1 MAKKFF
7 IATCEKKVSKHPIK
21 DGKVFTIPVEAE
33 TQADAKEFAKAQV
46 EKLDVTFEGKSE
58 TYSDWFKNPNLEKV
72 SEEEFNAVVLE
83 HEAKQPCN
91 EELTDGGEL
100 QQRLPSVPYPTLG
113 QDGFYDTKDPL
124 VEESSFIY
132 SSETDNMQAAK
143 VFVLCVGHSQYA
155 YGFRYKFGDFDKH
168 ERMNL
173 DRIEEKRDDAVDKAI
188 GRLENFLDYQDEF
201 GSEEHKPF
209 ISALMKHDFYRAF
222 LEPSEL
228 FLEALSK
235 HPDVQNALEQHGDF
249 YEVVESHFAD
259 VWPLDKSPEQAIEH
273 VNAMVTISV
282 LYDLEAFTESFKPY
296 IPAKLTEKTKESM
309 KHIEE
314 VIDKSAANDASIN
327 PKCWKAALPV
337 TDELHVVIAIKD
349 CDDEGWQSAFEGN
362 LKTERVF
369 GDANDFSGEFATTR
383 KEAIKMSAQSITDA
397 LYKYDSSLSLAKIFM
412 KSPYIQDF
420 EENCIEVTVGEDVE
434 QNKCSPI
441 ETAIRNRL
449 ARRPTANMTA
459 AEVKLA
465 LDSITPHVTEQ
476 TNIDELVNSIGCLE
490 QCGSLFHEDDA
501 ALLVAGCT
509 VKMEKKPKESTHN
522 LDNEHECFIAE
533 ILSRLQTD
541 GANFLTGAQ
550 FNEAGEKL
558 REALDEANQA
568 YSEDGKAF
576 DRAGTLENIRNVDW
590 DNINEVSKVFLN
602 IRSLRAC
609 IRENVEQIDN
619 AENASNEVE
628 KKEAHPHIREHLSH
642 LLRMNRVEDDL
653 TEEEIELYLNN
664 LKLAYEHVGEFYK
677 YQTPFASAVVKCY
690 TVLGGTPKEYV
701 GIITKHLSNLE
712 ELKKYFELIKQ
723 VESEF
728 DPAYCLHHLITE
740 NSQETSSGNNEP
752 EPPQNLPKQGKNK
765 PKVTSDGQKVTKQ
778 EPLPQPANDELI
790 ADSDSNTNGSNVPQ
804 NIVEQEPAND
814 PEIPDIDL
822 DESNSNMSIWNRAF
836 KTDLAFTKRDTSTG
850 FLSIN
855 PQYRGMKATEIFGSE
870 GKGWGVD
877 VKRYWIEDGM
887 PVLVNGQ
894 PIGICESV
902 QHMEIELWYI
912 HPDDGQRYSIPS
924 FGETERFYWS
934 RNYSCLIK
942 NTDCYKKSLTDAK
955 GKALAMLGICGD
967 VYMGEYDDAHIETLN
982 HNVVE
987 AAKKARH
994 LEEEERIRKSVTEM
1008 LESIKHELE
1017 TVSSKAEAEA
1027 LESKGAAK
1035 IIALPDISQ
1044 KQKAIKESYTKAL
1057 RRYYE
1062 KAIDR
1067 LTPKQ
1072 EAK

>member
-273 VNAMVTISV
+273 VNAMVTIGV

-349 CDDEGWQSAFEGN
+349 CNDEGWQSAFEGN

-420 EENCIEVTVGEDVE
+420 EETCIEVTVGEDVE
-434 QNKCSPI
+434 QNECSPI

-449 ARRPTANMTA
+449 ARRPTANMTE

-465 LDSITPHVTEQ
+465 LDSISPHVTEQ

-533 ILSRLQTD
+533 ILSRIGD
-541 GANFLTGAQ
+541 EGSSYLTSEQ
-550 FNEAGEKL
+550 YEEAGEKL
-558 REALDEANQA
+558 ATVVDELTNWYDGEREH
-568 YSEDGKAF
+568 DGKYPVF
-576 DRAGTLENIRNVDW
+576 DKAKTLSNISDA
-590 DNINEVSKVFLN
+590 DFDDESEVTKVFLN
-602 IRSLRAC
+602 IRSLRALF
-609 IRENVEQIDN
+609 RENIELIENSKPTSEQTDETQKPEVKYPALLQAITERL
-619 AENASNEVE
+619 ENESHAVTPER
-628 KKEAHPHIREHLSH
+628 AYTH
-642 LLRMNRVEDDL
+642 LLK
-653 TEEEIELYLNN
+653 I
-664 LKLAYEHVGEFYK
+664 
-677 YQTPFASAVVKCY
+677 
-690 TVLGGTPKEYV
+690 
-701 GIITKHLSNLE
+701 
-712 ELKKYFELIKQ
+712 
-723 VESEF
+723 
-728 DPAYCLHHLITE
+728 ITE
-740 NSQETSSGNNEP
+740 NTDIDGLAEYIKQLKNPVIIWHSTESVNLAMMFTNKNQNNGNNEPTGGNNEP
-752 EPPQNLPKQGKNK
+752 EPPQNLPKQRKNK

-778 EPLPQPANDELI
+778 EPLPQSANDELI

-814 PEIPDIDL
+814 SEIEFDDLTKYNRSIWDKVCTTQRRFTKPVEYGERKYTAVDIDHQI
-822 DESNSNMSIWNRAF
+822 EQATNMWGCYGE
-836 KTDLAFTKRDTSTG
+836 DWGL
-850 FLSIN
+850 
-855 PQYRGMKATEIFGSE
+855 TEI
-870 GKGWGVD
+870 
-877 VKRYWIEDGM
+877 
-887 PVLVNGQ
+887 
-894 PIGICESV
+894 
-902 QHMEIELWYI
+902 H
-912 HPDDGQRYSIPS
+912 
-924 FGETERFYWS
+924 ETERG
-934 RNYSCLIK
+934 CLISAKTTFFYPSPNTGERVEFPLHNSIPFKRVYSSK
-942 NTDCYKKSLTDAK
+942 NGPYESYDDDYFKKLESNFLSRAFAKLGWNADVRQGKFEDAHYMFVGSLQDQAQQKLEQMERENEAFDNAMSKAQVIVDKFNTAKSLAEMKRFKEQALTHLTAIPASNDDIKRKLDTANAK
-955 GKALAMLGICGD
+955 I
-967 VYMGEYDDAHIETLN
+967 
-982 HNVVE
+982 
-987 AAKKARH
+987 
-994 LEEEERIRKSVTEM
+994 
-1008 LESIKHELE
+1008 
-1017 TVSSKAEAEA
+1017 
-1027 LESKGAAK
+1027 ESKF
-1035 IIALPDISQ
+1035 
-1044 KQKAIKESYTKAL
+1044 
-1057 RRYYE
+1057 
-1062 KAIDR
+1062 
-1067 LTPKQ
+1067 Q
-1072 EAK
+1072 EASKQYVDDMASTGESANG

>member
-155 YGFRYKFGDFDKH
+155 YGFRYKYGDFDKH

-337 TDELHVVIAIKD
+337 TDELHVVVAIKD
-349 CDDEGWQSAFEGN
+349 CNDEGWQSAFEGN

-434 QNKCSPI
+434 QNECSPI

-449 ARRPTANMTA
+449 ARRPTANMTE

-465 LDSITPHVTEQ
+465 LDSISPHVTEQ

-501 ALLVAGCT
+501 ALLVTGCT

-522 LDNEHECFIAE
+522 LNNEHECFIAE
-533 ILSRLQTD
+533 ILSRIGD
-541 GANFLTGAQ
+541 EGSSYLTSEQ
-550 FNEAGEKL
+550 YEEAGEKL
-558 REALDEANQA
+558 ATVVDELTNWYDGEREH
-568 YSEDGKAF
+568 DGKYPVF
-576 DRAGTLENIRNVDW
+576 DKAKTLSNISDI
-590 DNINEVSKVFLN
+590 DFDDESEVTKVFLN
-602 IRSLRAC
+602 IRSLRALF
-609 IRENVEQIDN
+609 RENIELIENSKPTSEQTDETQKPEVKYPALLQAITERL
-619 AENASNEVE
+619 ENESHAVTPER
-628 KKEAHPHIREHLSH
+628 AYTH
-642 LLRMNRVEDDL
+642 LLK
-653 TEEEIELYLNN
+653 I
-664 LKLAYEHVGEFYK
+664 
-677 YQTPFASAVVKCY
+677 
-690 TVLGGTPKEYV
+690 
-701 GIITKHLSNLE
+701 
-712 ELKKYFELIKQ
+712 
-723 VESEF
+723 
-728 DPAYCLHHLITE
+728 ITE
-740 NSQETSSGNNEP
+740 NTDIDGLAEYIKQLKNPVIIWHSTESVNLAMMFTNKNQNNGNNEPTGGNNEP

-765 PKVTSDGQKVTKQ
+765 PKVTSDGQKITKQ

-822 DESNSNMSIWNRAF
+822 DESNSNMDIWNQAF
-836 KTDLAFTKRDTSTG
+836 KTDLNFTKQDPSTSR
-850 FLSIN
+850 LSIN
-855 PQYRGMKATEIFGSE
+855 AQYRQMKATEIFGPR

-877 VKRYWIEDGM
+877 VKREWLEDGL
-887 PVLVNGQ
+887 PIFANGTYTGVN
-894 PIGICESV
+894 ESV
-902 QHMEIELWYI
+902 HNMEVELWYI
-912 HPDDGQRYSIPS
+912 DPDSGERCTVTA

-934 RNYSCLIK
+934 HNYSRMIK
-942 NTDCYKKSLTDAK
+942 NGECRKKSLTDAT
-955 GKALAMLGICGD
+955 GKALSMLGICGD
-967 VYMGEYDDAHIETLN
+967 VYMGEYDDENIINRSQMTKTTDNALRKLEFDAQATQQALDKAKSYTDKFSTAPSLAEIKRLQKLAETALDAIPT
-982 HNVVE
+982 HDK
-987 AAKKARH
+987 ASKAKKDKA
-994 LEEEERIRKSVTEM
+994 LSRIAEQV
-1008 LESIKHELE
+1008 ES
-1017 TVSSKAEAEA
+1017 
-1027 LESKGAAK
+1027 
-1035 IIALPDISQ
+1035 
-1044 KQKAIKESYTKAL
+1044 AIKDFNADIKDKDQANG
-1057 RRYYE
+1057 
-1062 KAIDR
+1062 
-1067 LTPKQ
+1067 
-1072 EAK
+1072 